1 MTHLEKL
8 KAALGGQ
15 NPDAVIVTSEINQ
28 RYISGFPFSDGYLL
42 VTKTDSYLITDFRYT
57 EAAKAQSDKG
67 LEVVAPAEG
76 MLNFIAGKLHALG
89 IHSVGF
95 EEATLAYA
103 GLERMKKVLDGIELV
118 SGASALLDGLREFKD
133 EDELKYTAQAQ
144 DIADAAFQH
153 ILKFIKPEMTEL
165 EVALEL
171 EFFMRRQGAE
181 GIAFETIAVSGSA
194 SSMPHGVP
202 RPIKLEKGFLT
213 MDYGAK
219 VNGYCSDMT
228 RTVVLG
234 KADADMKKLYDT
246 VLKAQLSALD
256 VIEEGA
262 DCRGVDK
269 VARDIIYGAG
279 YEGCFGHGL
288 GHGVGMYIHEAP
300 RLSQGA
306 KEGAKL
312 ISGQIVTVEPGI
324 YLEGKYGCRIEDMV
338 CVQPGGKHNFTHSP
352 KEMIELF

>member
-1 MTHLEKL
+1 MSHLSRF
-8 KAALGGQ
+8 KAEMINKGA
-15 NPDAVIVTSEINQ
+15 DAAIISNKIHQ
-28 RYISGFPFSDGYLL
+28 RYLSHFDFDDGLVL
-42 VTKTDSYLITDFRYT
+42 VTRGESYLITDFRYT

-103 GLERMKKVLDGIELV
+103 GLERMKKVLDGVELV

-144 DIADAAFQH
+144 DIADAAFRH

-202 RPIKLEKGFLT
+202 RPVKLEKGFLT

-246 VLKAQLSALD
+246 VLKAQLAALD

>member
-8 KAALGGQ
+8 KAALGGK
-15 NPDAVIVTSEINQ
+15 NPDAVIITSEVNQ
-28 RYISGFPFSDGYLL
+28 RYISNFPFTDGYVL
-42 VTKTDSYLITDFRYT
+42 VTHGESYLVTDFRYT
-57 EAAKAQSDKG
+57 EAAKAQADKG
-67 LEVVAPAEG
+67 LTVVAPGA
-76 MLNFIAGKLHALG
+76 MLGFIADKLAENDCK
-89 IHSVGF
+89 SVGF
-95 EEATLAYA
+95 EEATLACA
-103 GLERMKKVLDGIELV
+103 QLDRMKSMISGVEFV
-118 SGASALLDGLREFKD
+118 SGASALIDGLREFKD

-144 DIADAAFQH
+144 DIADAAFEH
-153 ILKFIKPEMTEL
+153 IIKFIKPEMTEL

-171 EFFMRRQGAE
+171 EFFMRRHGAE
-181 GIAFETIAVSGSA
+181 GVAFETIAVSGSA

-202 RPIKLEKGFLT
+202 RPVKLERGFLT
-213 MDYGAK
+213 MDYGARI
-219 VNGYCSDMT
+219 NGYCSDMT

-246 VLKAQLSALD
+246 VLKAQLAALE

-269 VARDIIYGAG
+269 IARDIIYGAG

-300 RLSQGA
+300 RLSPGA

-312 ISGQIVTVEPGI
+312 VDGQIVTVEPGI
-324 YLEGKYGCRIEDMV
+324 YIEGKYGCRIEDMV
-338 CVQPGGKHNFTHSP
+338 CVKPGGKHNFTHSP

>member
-15 NPDAVIVTSEINQ
+15 NPDAVIVTSEVNQ
-28 RYISGFPFSDGYLL
+28 RYISGFPFTDGYLL
-42 VTKTDSYLITDFRYT
+42 ITKADSYLITDFRYT

-67 LEVVAPAEG
+67 LQVVAPQDG
-76 MLNFIAGKLHALG
+76 MLKFIAEKLAERG
-89 IHSVGF
+89 CKSVGF
-95 EEATLAYA
+95 EEVTLPYA
-103 GLERMKKVLDGIELV
+103 SLERMKKILDGVELV
-118 SGASALLDGLREFKD
+118 SGASALLDTLREFKD

-144 DIADAAFQH
+144 DIADAAFEH

-171 EFFMRRQGAE
+171 EFFMRRRGAE
-181 GIAFETIAVSGSA
+181 AAAFDTIAVSGSA

-202 RPIKLEKGFLT
+202 RPIKLERGFLT
-213 MDYGAK
+213 MDYGAR

-234 KADADMKKLYDT
+234 RADADMKKLYDT
-246 VLKAQLSALD
+246 VLKAQLAALE

-269 VARDIIYGAG
+269 VARDIIYSAG

-306 KEGAKL
+306 REGAKL

-324 YLEGKYGCRIEDMV
+324 YIEGKYGCRIEDMV

>member
-8 KAALGGQ
+8 KAALGGS
-15 NPDAVIVTSEINQ
+15 NPDAIIVTSEVNQ
-28 RYISGFPFSDGYLL
+28 RYISCFPFTDGYLL
-42 VTKTDSYLITDFRYT
+42 VTKGQSYLVTDFRYT
-57 EAAKAQSDKG
+57 EAAKAQADGG
-67 LEVVAPAEG
+67 LEVVAPEDG
-76 MLNFIAGKLHALG
+76 MLKFIAEKLADNG
-89 IHSVGF
+89 CKSVGF
-95 EEATLAYA
+95 EEATLPCAA
-103 GLERMKKVLDGIELV
+103 LDRMKKMLDGVELV
-118 SGASALLDGLREFKD
+118 SGASVMLDGLREFKD
-133 EDELKYTAQAQ
+133 EEELKYTAQAQ
-144 DIADAAFQH
+144 DIADAAFTH

-181 GIAFETIAVSGSA
+181 AAAFDTIAVSGSA

-213 MDYGAK
+213 MDYGARI
-219 VNGYCSDMT
+219 NGYCSDMT

-234 KADADMKKLYDT
+234 RADADMKKLYDT
-246 VLKAQLSALD
+246 VLQAQLAALE

-269 VARDIIYGAG
+269 IARDIIYGAG

-324 YLEGKYGCRIEDMV
+324 YIEGKYGCRIEDMV
-338 CVQPGGKHNFTHSP
+338 CVKPGGKHNFTHSP